1 MDQTLLYF
9 LLIFWVSTYF
19 QWIFHLCCFFQS
31 FLLTSLFGCSRNGQ
45 VWTVWSF
52 KKIRGLEFGGRN
64 LWLLPW
70 WWFGISYCCRGVAD
84 DGIMEV
90 GVIEKFQLW
99 VHLSG
104 ISMIHRVKKGNK
116 KSLEVWEGQVRL
128 GTKLSVDTV
137 EFLFLNAMGVST
149 SKVGSMHLFQ
159 VWVQEVQCARA
170 RCVQVKHKICVQVK
184 LN

>member
-1 MDQTLLYF
+1 
-9 LLIFWVSTYF
+9 
-19 QWIFHLCCFFQS
+19 
-31 FLLTSLFGCSRNGQ
+31 
-45 VWTVWSF
+45 
-52 KKIRGLEFGGRN
+52 
-64 LWLLPW
+64 
-70 WWFGISYCCRGVAD
+70 
-84 DGIMEV
+84 
-90 GVIEKFQLW
+90 
-99 VHLSG
+99 
-104 ISMIHRVKKGNK
+104 MIHRVKKGNK